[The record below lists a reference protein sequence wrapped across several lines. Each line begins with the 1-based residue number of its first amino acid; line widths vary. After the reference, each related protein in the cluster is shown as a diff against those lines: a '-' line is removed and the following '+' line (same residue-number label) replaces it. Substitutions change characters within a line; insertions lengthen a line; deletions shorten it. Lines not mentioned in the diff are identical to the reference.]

1 MNDVADRLTDIRQKI
16 AEAALRS
23 GRNPEDVQIVGVA
36 KTVSEERLAA
46 AAEAG
51 LGLFGANYVQE
62 GLEKIKALDAY
73 DVSWHFIGRLQS
85 NKAKYAILHF
95 DLIHSVHSEKLALE
109 IDRQAKKINRVQPV
123 LVQVNIGGEKTKTGV
138 SPQDAPALVG
148 RISRMGNLSV
158 CGLMTMP
165 PFFDAPERARP
176 FFRALND
183 LKKRIED
190 EGPDNVSTGNISM
203 ETLSMGMTG
212 DYEVAVEEGATLVRI
227 GTALFGARP

>member
-1 MNDVADRLTDIRQKI
+1 MKDIAARLSDIRRRI

-62 GLEKIKALDAY
+62 GLEKIESLAPY
-73 DVSWHFIGRLQS
+73 NVSWHFIGRLQS

-95 DLIHSVHSEKLALE
+95 DLIHSVHNEKLALE
-109 IDRQAKKINRVQPV
+109 INRQAKKNNRVQPV
-123 LVQVNIGGEKTKTGV
+123 LVQVNTGGEKTKTGV

-148 RISRMGNLSV
+148 RISRLENLSV

-165 PFFDAPERARP
+165 PFFDAPERVRP

-190 EGPDNVSTGNISM
+190 EGPDNVSM
-203 ETLSMGMTG
+203 ESLSMGMTG